1 MLWIGPKWYLERAI
15 LGHRTVLFL
24 TSPGGVV
31 WGDICLIYRPN
42 CSGSD
47 VNKKL
52 QVSFNKNSRVD
63 SKLTVRLT
71 GAGSTTVFG
80 SLQNV
85 CMATHTSF
93 LFSSHTHTL
102 QLLLLSLAG
111 RTSIDSYNT
120 YQYLFLK
127 HEFPYY
133 KHSWQVGLFHLG
145 PA

>member
-1 MLWIGPKWYLERAI
+1 MDWSRVVSRESHLGPSYCF
-15 LGHRTVLFL
+15 VL
-24 TSPGGVV
+24 TSAGWEKWV
-31 WGDICLIYRPN
+31 GDIYLIYRPN

-52 QVSFNKNSRVD
+52 KVSFNKNSRVD
-63 SKLTVRLT
+63 SKLTVGLT
-71 GAGSTTVFG
+71 ETGSTTVFG

-85 CMATHTSF
+85 CTATHTSF

-102 QLLLLSLAG
+102 QLLLFSLAE
-111 RTSIDSYNT
+111 RTSVDSCNT